1 MAERPK
7 AAKPA
12 REVEGLYCF
21 TSPSAEASRRDI
33 ENLIIADE
41 MVNSSV
47 FLYMRF
53 LTSKDLIDTQ
63 HEQPTQRWTISLS
76 REHGLT

>member
-1 MAERPK
+1 
-7 AAKPA
+7 
-12 REVEGLYCF
+12 
-21 TSPSAEASRRDI
+21 
-33 ENLIIADE
+33 LIIADE

-63 HEQPTQRWTISLS
+63 HEQPTQRWTMSLA